1 MFKTVSLILG
11 LLLLAALLPGCNS
24 PADAFAAPGLA
35 RITRTTRNSPP
46 LIHVAQDP
54 TLDEFLYL
62 PLVLRGMTLTLVADR
77 TSITPGQ
84 CVTLS
89 WSVQGA
95 VSVTFNG
102 SPVAAT
108 GTSIQC
114 PLLTTTYTL
123 AAVDTQGV
131 WKTTSLTIAVT
142 SGY

>member
-24 PADAFAAPGLA
+24 PAETSAAPGLA
-35 RITRTTRNSPP
+35 RITRNSPP

-108 GTSIQC
+108 GSSIQC

-123 AAVDTQGV
+123 AAVDTQGI